1 MHGRALALTAL
12 ARAALTGALCAACAG
27 CTERKEPPAPL
38 SASGTSST
46 AAVVSATAGGAGSTP
61 NATATGSNGSN
72 GSSGAGGPAGTNDD
86 AGADAASANA
96 DAAVPDLLAPDG
108 GALPQTQEMPSI
120 ESATYKVRLAHLW
133 RAIVEDKPELAD
145 DAFFPLVAYGQV
157 KAVAKPEV
165 DYERRL
171 VAAFHRDLHAYHRK
185 LGPKPEETKFVEL
198 AVPTAKAHWVK
209 PGEEY
214 NKLGYNRVFNSKL
227 RFQRADGKEG
237 SLLVLSMISWRG
249 EWYVVH
255 VAGIK

>member
-12 ARAALTGALCAACAG
+12 ACAVLAGAACAG
-27 CTERKEPPAPL
+27 CERKEPPAPL
-38 SASGTSST
+38 SAAGTSST
-46 AAVVSATAGGAGSTP
+46 AAVVSATASGASASAGPS
-61 NATATGSNGSN
+61 AGSNGSN
-72 GSSGAGGPAGTNDD
+72 GGSGAGGAAGDD
-86 AGADAASANA
+86 AGADASSASD
-96 DAAVPDLLAPDG
+96 DAAVPELLAPDG
-108 GALPQTQEMPSI
+108 GTLPQTQDMPSI

-185 LGPKPEETKFVEL
+185 LGPKPEEAKFVEL

>member
-12 ARAALTGALCAACAG
+12 ACAVLTGAACPA

-38 SASGTSST
+38 PTAGSST
-46 AAVVSATAGGAGSTP
+46 NAAIVGGAG
-61 NATATGSNGSN
+61 
-72 GSSGAGGPAGTNDD
+72 AG
-86 AGADAASANA
+86 AGADATPVGAGAPSAGANGGEVDAGAEASEVAGA
-96 DAAVPDLLAPDG
+96 SDDAAVPELLAPDG
-108 GALPQTQEMPSI
+108 GPLPQTHDTPSI

-145 DAFFPLVAYGQV
+145 DAFFPLIAYGQV

-185 LGPKPEETKFVEL
+185 LGPKPEETKFIEL
-198 AVPTAKAHWVK
+198 AVPIAKAAWVK

-214 NKLGYNRVFNSKL
+214 NKLGYYRVFNSKL

-237 SLLVLSMISWRG
+237 SLLVLSLISWRG

>member
-1 MHGRALALTAL
+1 MHGRALALSAL
-12 ARAALTGALCAACAG
+12 ACVLSCAA

-38 SASGTSST
+38 TAAGASST
-46 AAVVSATAGGAGSTP
+46 AAVVSATASGLGSGASSGAAGG
-61 NATATGSNGSN
+61 NGSN
-72 GSSGAGGPAGTNDD
+72 GSSATNGAGGASDDAGAAGTNDD
-86 AGADAASANA
+86 A
-96 DAAVPDLLAPDG
+96 AVPELLAPDG
-108 GALPQTQEMPSI
+108 GPLPQTQDMPSI

-133 RAIVEDKPELAD
+133 RAILEDKPELAD

-157 KAVAKPEV
+157 KAVPKPEV

-185 LGPKPEETKFVEL
+185 LGPKPEEAKFVEL